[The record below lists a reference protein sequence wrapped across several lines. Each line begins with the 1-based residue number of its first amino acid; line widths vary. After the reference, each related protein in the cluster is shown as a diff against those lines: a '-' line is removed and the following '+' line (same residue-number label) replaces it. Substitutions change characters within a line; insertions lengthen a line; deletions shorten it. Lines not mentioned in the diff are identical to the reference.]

1 MKYAPAARAVALR
14 LTLSALEIAVL
25 TAAALGTFSLWSHHF
40 GNLCPTT
47 PTPHAPTPTPHAPT
61 LSR

>member
-25 TAAALGTFSLWSHHF
+25 TAAALGTFGLWSHHF

-47 PTPHAPTPTPHAPT
+47 PTPHAPTA
-61 LSR
+61 SR